1 MKKVLIQLN
10 SVSYSTGKET
20 LSFGA
25 NESADILF
33 DISLKIYKKEI
44 LGICGES
51 GGGKTTLIK
60 LLAGLI
66 KPVSGEIKVDH
77 NLTATDKHP
86 SRVQILFQNNADLLN
101 PYRKVKTVVTEAIKL
116 SKTKKGNVDKEK
128 EKLFHMLGIQS
139 DLENRRGNELSG
151 GERQKVALA
160 RLLAVKPRV
169 LILDEPFSAQDVIS
183 QLNFLKVLKRINE
196 ELELTI
202 ICISHDLNLLK
213 KLAHRVMVL
222 QNGRIVE
229 SADTSKI
236 FNSPDHPYTKFLLR
250 AEDYSLTEQEIH
262 SFNSGDDMQDPD
274 QAKG

>member
-1 MKKVLIQLN
+1 MKKVIIQLRD
-10 SVSYSTGKET
+10 VFYSTSQEN
-20 LSFGA
+20 LRFGA
-25 NESADILF
+25 NDSADILF

-60 LLAGLI
+60 LLAGII
-66 KPVSGEIKVDH
+66 KPVNGDMKVDH
-77 NLTATDKHP
+77 NIAAKNNSP
-86 SRVQILFQNNADLLN
+86 SKIQILFQNNADLLN
-101 PYRKVKTVVTEAIKL
+101 PYRKVKTVITEAVKL
-116 SKTKKGNVDKEK
+116 SKAKKESVEKEK

-139 DLENRRGNELSG
+139 DLENRRGNQLSG

-202 ICISHDLNLLK
+202 ICISHDLNMLK
-213 KLAHRVMVL
+213 KLAHRVIVL

-250 AEDYSLTEQEIH
+250 AEDYSLTEDEIQ
-262 SFNSGDDMQDPD
+262 SYNSEDNPQKPD
-274 QAKG
+274 QSKG

>member
-10 SVSYSTGKET
+10 NVSYSTGKET
-20 LSFGA
+20 LSLGA

-33 DISLKIYKKEI
+33 
-44 LGICGES
+44 
-51 GGGKTTLIK
+51 
-60 LLAGLI
+60 
-66 KPVSGEIKVDH
+66 VSGEMKVDH

-86 SRVQILFQNNADLLN
+86 SRVQILFQNNTDLLN

-183 QLNFLKVLKRINE
+183 QLNILKVLKRINE

-202 ICISHDLNLLK
+202 
-213 KLAHRVMVL
+213 M
-222 QNGRIVE
+222 
-229 SADTSKI
+229 
-236 FNSPDHPYTKFLLR
+236 PDHPYTKFLLR
-250 AEDYSLTEQEIH
+250 AEDYSLTEEEIH
-262 SFNSGDDMQDPD
+262 SFNSGDEMQDPD